1 MLNWVKTL
9 LGVNTPTKVKQDAL
23 IKSVKKQ
30 AAKNKSGWTQKPHVR
45 QGHYRTYANGNKVWI
60 PEMKINK

>member
-30 AAKNKSGWTQKPHVR
+30 AAKKKSGWKQK
-45 QGHYRTYANGNKVWI
+45 GHYRTYKNGKKVWI
-60 PEMKINK
+60 GAK